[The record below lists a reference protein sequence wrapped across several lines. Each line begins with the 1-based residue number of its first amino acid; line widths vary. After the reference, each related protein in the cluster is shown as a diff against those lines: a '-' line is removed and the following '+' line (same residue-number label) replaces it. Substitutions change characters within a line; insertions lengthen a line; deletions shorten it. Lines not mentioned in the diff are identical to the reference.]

1 MKRFFTILSLGA
13 ILSSFTIFS
22 SIDEVITAM
31 KSGNA
36 ADVARYFDNT
46 VEINMPGKSNGY
58 SKSQAELVL
67 KDFFTSNGVKNF
79 DVIHKGENSGSQFCI
94 GTLSTKNGNYR
105 TTIFMKQ
112 RGDKQVL
119 QTITFEN

>member
-1 MKRFFTILSLGA
+1 MKRFFTILSLGV

-31 KSGNA
+31 KTGNA

-67 KDFFTSNGVKNF
+67 KDFFTSNGVKGF

>member
-31 KSGNA
+31 KTGNA

-46 VEINMPGKSNGY
+46 VEINMTGKSNGY
-58 SKSQAELVL
+58 SKSPAELVL
-67 KDFFTSNGVKNF
+67 KDFFTSNGVKGL